1 MLVNLLKIVVNMVVA
16 VGCVV
21 WYEHPAWKLPQWDQC
36 NQNVR
41 IEEEKVYSESTAH
54 TSTRDISKNG
64 MYDHYHEEAVPLD
77 KESEFE
83 AKECLQLLVD
93 IPQRS
98 KYHSRKNN

>member
-1 MLVNLLKIVVNMVVA
+1 MEPHQLN
-16 VGCVV
+16 
-21 WYEHPAWKLPQWDQC
+21 YAWCNPSGPIFPISSPQWDQW

-54 TSTRDISKNG
+54 TSTWDISKNG

>member
-1 MLVNLLKIVVNMVVA
+1 
-16 VGCVV
+16 
-21 WYEHPAWKLPQWDQC
+21 
-36 NQNVR
+36 
-41 IEEEKVYSESTAH
+41 
-54 TSTRDISKNG
+54 